1 MKFSYN
7 WLKKYID
14 IKLSP
19 EKLAELLTLYSFETS
34 VFGQVGSL
42 PAQAGDKI
50 LAVDILPNRAHDSL
64 SHYGLA
70 KEIALLTKKSL
81 KKLKTDFL
89 EDLKFKSS
97 NFISVDITDKTLC
110 PRYIAKVLLDIKVE
124 PSPKWLQD
132 DLMRFNI
139 KPHNNIVDILNYI
152 MLETGQP
159 MHVFD
164 YDKLEGKRIIVRKAK
179 KGEKINTLDGGKYD
193 LNENILVIADAKKP
207 VVIAGIKGG
216 LETGVS
222 ERTKCIVIEAA
233 NFESSGIKRTSRIL
247 GIHTDASIR
256 FSYGI
261 DPNLAEFGLNR
272 ACALIQEIIHG
283 AKIAGGN
290 VDIYPEKFLPR
301 TIKLDL
307 EYLNS
312 LVGENIKPEFVKK
325 TLESLGAKVSA
336 KGGSASGGKVA
347 GKNLFLVT
355 VPTIRL
361 DLEIAEDLIEEVS
374 RLYGCMNLKSK
385 MPMAAI
391 TIPEKNDFNFLI
403 NKTKN
408 ILTSVGFSEVYNY
421 SFIGNKDI
429 NEGDEKELVE
439 IQNPISEDFK
449 YLRPELTFNLLKN
462 IRNNFRFFESVKFFE
477 IGKVFSAKGETS
489 LKGGKKAKV
498 PKERFSLAGIYAIKN
513 GKETMA
519 GRRFFEMKG
528 DLDVLFEKLGISDCW
543 YDPVISGKWWHPGRV
558 AYVRY
563 NKDSL
568 GIIGEIN
575 PAMLAVLDIPGR
587 VVMFNL
593 DFDKFIEITEEERE
607 FSPISKYPAVI
618 RDIAIL
624 VNRETRVSEVLN
636 IIYGAGVDLVEDVDL
651 FDYYEGEEL
660 PEGKRNLAFHII
672 YQTDHTLTDEE
683 TRREEEKIKN
693 ALVEE
698 LDAEIR

>member
-19 EKLAELLTLYSFETS
+19 EKLAELLTLCSFES
-34 VFGQVGSL
+34 GVFKK
-42 PAQAGDKI
+42 AGGDAI
-50 LAVDILPNRAHDSL
+50 LDVDILPNRAHDSL

-81 KKLKTDFL
+81 KKLKTEFL
-89 EDLKFKSS
+89 EDSKIKSS
-97 NFISVDITDKTLC
+97 NFISVNITDETLC
-110 PRYIAKVLLDIKVE
+110 PRYIAKILLDIKVG
-124 PSPKWLQD
+124 PSPKWLQGE
-132 DLMRFNI
+132 LIKFNI

-159 MHVFD
+159 MHAFD
-164 YDKLEGKRIIVRKAK
+164 FDKLEMKRIIVRKAK

-193 LNENILVIADAKKP
+193 LNEDILVIADGQKP
-207 VVIAGIKGG
+207 VAIAGIKGG

-222 ERTKCIVIEAA
+222 KKTKRIIIESA
-233 NFESSGIKRTSRIL
+233 NFEPSGIRQTGRIL
-247 GIHTDASIR
+247 GLNTDAAIR
-256 FSYGI
+256 FSCGI
-261 DPNLAEFGLNR
+261 DPNLVEFGLNR
-272 ACALIQEIIHG
+272 ACALIQEIIPG
-283 AKIAGGN
+283 AKIAGSDI
-290 VDIYPEKFLPR
+290 DIYPKKFLPR

-312 LVGENIKPEFVKK
+312 LIGEDIKPEFVKK
-325 TLESLGAKVSA
+325 TLALLGAKISA
-336 KGGSASGGKVA
+336 RG

-361 DLEIAEDLIEEVS
+361 DLKRQEDLIEEVA
-374 RLYGCMNLKSK
+374 RLYGYMHLKSK

-391 TIPEKNDFNFLI
+391 AIPEKNDFKFLI
-403 NKTKN
+403 DKTRN
-408 ILTSVGFSEVYNY
+408 ILTGVGFSEVYNY
-421 SFIGNKDI
+421 SFIGSKDI
-429 NEGDEKELVE
+429 NEGDEKELIE
-439 IQNPISEDFK
+439 IQNPISEDFR

-462 IRNNFRFFESVKFFE
+462 VKNNFRFFEGVKFFE
-477 IGKVFSAKGETS
+477 IGKVFR
-489 LKGGKKAKV
+489 KAKV
-498 PKERFSLAGIYAIKN
+498 PSEKLYLAGIYAVKN
-513 GKETMA
+513 GKETLA

-528 DLDVLFEKLGISDCW
+528 DLDVLFENLGISDYC
-543 YDPVISGKWWHPGRV
+543 YEPVISDKWWHPGRV
-558 AYVRY
+558 AYIRY

-575 PAMLAVLDIPGR
+575 PAMLAVLNIPGR
-587 VVMFNL
+587 VAMFNL
-593 DFDKFIEITEEERE
+593 DFDKFIEIAEDERE

-624 VNRETRVSEVLN
+624 VSRETRVSEVLN
-636 IIYGAGVDLVEDVDL
+636 VIYGAGADLVEDVDL

-660 PEGKRNLAFHII
+660 PEGRKNLAFHII
-672 YQTDHTLTDEE
+672 YQNNHTLTDEE
-683 TRREEEKIKN
+683 VRREEEKIKN

>member
-34 VFGQVGSL
+34 VSG
-42 PAQAGDKI
+42 KI
-50 LAVDILPNRAHDSL
+50 GNDTILDVDILPNRAHDSL

-89 EDLKFKSS
+89 EDSKIKSS
-97 NFISVDITDKTLC
+97 NFISVNIIDETLC
-110 PRYIAKVLLDIKVE
+110 PRYIAKVLFDIKLG

-132 DLMRFNI
+132 ELKKFNI

-164 YDKLEGKRIIVRKAK
+164 YDKLEGKRIIVRKAQ

-193 LNENILVIADAKKP
+193 LNEDILVIADDQKP
-207 VVIAGIKGG
+207 VAIAGIKGG
-216 LETGVS
+216 LGTGVS
-222 ERTKCIVIEAA
+222 EKTKRIIIESA
-233 NFESSGIKRTSRIL
+233 NFEPSGIRRTSRIL
-247 GIHTDASIR
+247 GLNTDAAIR
-256 FSYGI
+256 FSCGI

-290 VDIYPEKFLPR
+290 INIYPKKFLSR
-301 TIKLDL
+301 TIKLNL

-325 TLESLGAKVSA
+325 TLELLGAKV
-336 KGGSASGGKVA
+336 KVA

-355 VPTIRL
+355 APTIRL
-361 DLEIAEDLIEEVS
+361 DLERQEDLIEEIA
-374 RLYGCMNLKSK
+374 RLYGYMRLKSK

-391 TIPEKNDFNFLI
+391 AIPEKNDFKFLI
-403 NKTKN
+403 DKTRN
-408 ILTSVGFSEVYNY
+408 ILMGVGFSEVYNY
-421 SFIGNKDI
+421 SFIGSKDI
-429 NEGDEKELVE
+429 NEGDKKELVE
-439 IQNPISEDFK
+439 IQNPISEDFR

-462 IRNNFRFFESVKFFE
+462 VKNNFRFFEGVKFFE
-477 IGKVFSAKGETS
+477 IGKVFKR
-489 LKGGKKAKV
+489 AKV
-498 PKERFSLAGIYAIKN
+498 PSEKLYLAGIYAVKN
-513 GKETMA
+513 SKETVT

-528 DLDVLFEKLGISDCW
+528 DLDVLFENLGISDCW

-587 VVMFNL
+587 VAMFNL
-593 DFDKFIEITEEERE
+593 DFEKLTKIAEEERE

-624 VNRETRVSEVLN
+624 VSRETRVSEVLN
-636 IIYGAGVDLVEDVDL
+636 VIYGAGADLVEDVDL

-660 PEGKRNLAFHII
+660 PEGRKNLAFHIV

-683 TRREEEKIKN
+683 VRREEEKIKN
-693 ALVEE
+693 ALVER